1 MRKSG
6 CFLLTM
12 EQLKGMSS
20 NFQEIFKIIHY
31 NLFFV
36 FKKIYKQRCKAVSE
50 THIFFTRDEGNWQK
64 ILDSLKLPI

>member
-1 MRKSG
+1 
-6 CFLLTM
+6 M

-36 FKKIYKQRCKAVSE
+36 SKKIYKQRCTVLYVKQYLRR
-50 THIFFTRDEGNWQK
+50 IFFFTRDEGNWQK